1 MFESI
6 SIFLFGFFC
15 SLYVSLLLS
24 SSSKDRDDEVNK
36 SRIFLNMFFLNKK
49 EIVENIV
56 RSRVS
61 RRTPILRAI
70 AKRLVNNLISDEK
83 LVNRIGDDMCKLILI
98 RLEKL
103 GVKAITRLAYQQS
116 AYLCIEIVVEDID
129 VMKFLQ
135 ENISTQNAA
144 KKYDKIRKL
153 IPYDWFHQWVTS
165 ILIQKLNKRL
175 LVQLPDI
182 IQEKL
187 QFKLS
192 AEVEIVS
199 CSSNEQGPFLLDTI
213 KLLSEKKVTI

>member
-1 MFESI
+1 
-6 SIFLFGFFC
+6 
-15 SLYVSLLLS
+15 
-24 SSSKDRDDEVNK
+24 
-36 SRIFLNMFFLNKK
+36 MFFLNKK

-83 LVNRIGDDMCKLILI
+83 LVNRIGDDICKLILI

-103 GVKAITRLAYQQS
+103 GVKAVTRLAYQQS

-165 ILIQKLNKRL
+165 LLVQKLNKRL

>member
-1 MFESI
+1 MFESFF
-6 SIFLFGFFC
+6 IFIFGFVV
-15 SLYVSLLLS
+15 SMYVSLLLS
-24 SSSKDRDDEVNK
+24 SSNDRDDEVNK
-36 SRIFLNMFFLNKK
+36 NRIFLNMFFLNKK

-83 LVNRIGDDMCKLILI
+83 LVSRIGDDMCKLILL

-103 GVKAITRLAYQQS
+103 GVQAVARLAYQQS
-116 AYLCIEIVVEDID
+116 AYLCIEILVEDID
-129 VMKFLQ
+129 ALKFLS
-135 ENISTQNAA
+135 ENVSTQNAA
-144 KKYDKIRKL
+144 KKYAQIRKL
-153 IPYDWFHQWVTS
+153 LPYDWFHQWVS
-165 ILIQKLNKRL
+165 SFLIQKLNKRL
-175 LVQLPDI
+175 LVQLPDT

-213 KLLSEKKVTI
+213 KLLSEKK

>member
-83 LVNRIGDDMCKLILI
+83 LVNRIGDDICKLILI

-103 GVKAITRLAYQQS
+103 GVKAVTRLAYQQS

-165 ILIQKLNKRL
+165 LLVQKLNKRL

>member
-15 SLYVSLLLS
+15 SLYVSLLL

-103 GVKAITRLAYQQS
+103 GVKAVTRLAYQQS

-165 ILIQKLNKRL
+165 LLIQKLNKRL